1 MSALANAIMYAV
13 AAVAALAGIVL
24 LARRAVSEAAVY
36 RQRIASTMLLA
47 FAIILAGF
55 ATAARVAI

>member
-13 AAVAALAGIVL
+13 AAVAGLAGIIL
-24 LARRAVSEAAVY
+24 LARRAASEAAVY